1 VEPGRGPGIEAE
13 TVGSLGH
20 PWFTHYLLRVGGLP
34 AAVAR
39 RATFD
44 GASYLSSI
52 GTAGWARGRGYG
64 GLVTRAAAMD
74 GAAAG
79 EWTYLGVFSENTQ
92 AIAVYRRVGF
102 ERVGGSCP
110 DLVLV

>member
-1 VEPGRGPGIEAE
+1 
-13 TVGSLGH
+13 
-20 PWFTHYLLRVGGLP
+20 
-34 AAVAR
+34 
-39 RATFD
+39 
-44 GASYLSSI
+44 
-52 GTAGWARGRGYG
+52 
-64 GLVTRAAAMD
+64 MD